1 MKNIDIRNLGKIG
14 VSDVDVYNTNKFK
27 LNSFKQISAYIR
39 SKDVFI
45 YELVSADDLIQKA
58 KDIKKII
65 YSALEITDNDKR
77 ILNID
82 PISGWITFSN
92 YEYLDRDRY
101 RGVSYSEQEID
112 EIIHSFFKKLNDIN
126 KDYSQ
131 NNPSVPILFET
142 TPKLAEIIPVYEDKK
157 LPSRWIV
164 RYNVYLDYTEHERN
178 ANVPVRDSLIEFLID
193 SYGAIN
199 SIFIRWRPIQRK
211 TKSKLYFDDEIQKKQ
226 SEYLV
231 KLLQENAIGKSDP
244 FNLYDMA
251 CSIYIPDKEK
261 EEHHDSDEEEITT
274 VEYYLAG
281 QNTVQTHLTPFIIH
295 QNGHHSEKFE
305 MLPSCL
311 NISFDIT
318 SSTQETKIKAVI
330 SNLDEKGSY
339 SYSWSAWEITNP
351 ENFVNLGSSDSCSLK
366 GGVFHVLLTVKN
378 SRTGQT
384 EQHQEHV
391 FSTLPTEQQFEVKER
406 WDTWGCTDPT
416 ALNYNPNA
424 NCDDGSCKY

>member
-1 MKNIDIRNLGKIG
+1 MKKIDIRNIGKIG
-14 VSDVDVYNTNKFK
+14 VTDVDVYNTNE
-27 LNSFKQISAYIR
+27 LNSLKQISAYIR
-39 SKDVFI
+39 SKDIFI
-45 YELVSADDLIQKA
+45 YELVSADFLIQKT

-65 YSALEITDNDKR
+65 YSALGLTDNDKR

-101 RGVSYSEQEID
+101 LGISYSEQQID
-112 EIIHSFFKKLNDIN
+112 DIIQSFFKKLNKVN
-126 KDYSQ
+126 RDYSQ
-131 NNPSVPILFET
+131 NTSSVPMLFET
-142 TPKLAEIIPVYEDKK
+142 TPKLVEIVPVYEDKK

-193 SYGAIN
+193 GYGAIN
-199 SIFIRWRPIQRK
+199 SIFIRWRPIERK

-226 SEYLV
+226 NEYLV
-231 KLLQENAIGKSDP
+231 KLLQENTIGKSDS

-251 CSIYIPDKEK
+251 CSIYIPDEEK
-261 EEHHDSDEEEITT
+261 EGHHDSDEEEITT
-274 VEYYLAG
+274 VEYYLSG
-281 QNTVQTHLTPFIIH
+281 GNTVQTHLTPFIIH
-295 QNGHHSEKFE
+295 QSGHHSEKFE
-305 MLPSCL
+305 MIPSCL
-311 NISFDIT
+311 NISFDIE

-330 SNLDEKGSY
+330 SNLEEKGSY
-339 SYSWSAWEITNP
+339 SYSWSAWEIANP

-366 GGVFHVLLTVKN
+366 GGAFHVLVTVKN
-378 SRTGQT
+378 NRTGQT

-391 FSTLPTEQQFEVKER
+391 FSATPEEQQFEQDKQWFV
-406 WDTWGCTDPT
+406 WGCTNPT

-424 NCDDGSCKY
+424 NCDDDSCKY